1 LDLLYLSVLA
11 QQFRICWH
19 PHLEIQTDFLSGQNP
34 SRSAVSMEAKA
45 DYPAP
50 LDDEQVQRCWEPEK
64 QQPHHQ
70 DIILDGLG
78 NHYAFICTRDERYY

>member
-1 LDLLYLSVLA
+1 
-11 QQFRICWH
+11 
-19 PHLEIQTDFLSGQNP
+19 
-34 SRSAVSMEAKA
+34 MEAKA